1 MEEKRTGVILL
12 AAGRGTRMHSK
23 VQKQYML
30 LNGHPLLYYAAI
42 AFEKSPAQ
50 DIILVT
56 GEFEIEACRRDIAKK
71 YGFNKIKRI
80 IPGGAERYHSV
91 YEGLKELKS
100 IGYGEGDYVL
110 IHDGARPLVDDGI
123 IRRVMEDAYTYNA
136 CAAGMPSKDTIKQ
149 ADRDG
154 FAETTPDRRFL
165 WNIQTPQGFSFPL
178 IMAAYEKMMSCKED
192 QQGVTD
198 DAMVAE
204 RMVGCRV
211 KLTEGAYQNMKVT
224 TPEDITIAEALL
236 HSRLS

>member
-80 IPGGAERYHSV
+80 IPGGAS
-91 YEGLKELKS
+91 
-100 IGYGEGDYVL
+100 
-110 IHDGARPLVDDGI
+110 GI
-123 IRRVMEDAYTYNA
+123 TPFMKD
-136 CAAGMPSKDTIKQ
+136 SK
-149 ADRDG
+149 
-154 FAETTPDRRFL
+154 
-165 WNIQTPQGFSFPL
+165 N
-178 IMAAYEKMMSCKED
+178 
-192 QQGVTD
+192 
-198 DAMVAE
+198 
-204 RMVGCRV
+204 
-211 KLTEGAYQNMKVT
+211 
-224 TPEDITIAEALL
+224 
-236 HSRLS
+236 